1 MYSTIFDRKWL
12 YGGPWDLWVRRV
24 DMIAK
29 FIREQKIK
37 PVAMDDWPAH
47 PGLSAGQGAAG
58 ARAIIRPRPF
68 PGGLRSPHLHFKGDI
83 YLVNQQQWG
92 LFSGAIIKQYQEKL
106 AKAGTVGFDQL
117 MDVAEGM
124 ETLGP

>member
-1 MYSTIFDRKWL
+1 MYTLIFDRKWL

-24 DMIAK
+24 DMISK
-29 FIREQKIK
+29 FIRQQKLK
-37 PVAMDDWPAH
+37 PVAAGDLPAH
-47 PGLSAGQGAAG
+47 PFLAAEQPAPA
-58 ARAIIRPRPF
+58 ARATVRPRPF

-92 LFSGAIIKQYQEKL
+92 LFSGAVIKQYQDKL
-106 AKAGTVGFDQL
+106 AKAGTVGFGQL

-124 ETLGP
+124 EALGP